1 MAPRELQDGSW
12 LPEEPTTWLERWN
25 IQVDPAKLLGQK
37 REWRL
42 SVLTN
47 CQWLNQWWN
56 LHKIPVNNSA
66 QSPSELDNTSTCRE
80 GGNAQLHGDRGSCAW
95 APSRTHPMYSNWP
108 FLCILYLKKKQN
120 KKQKLVVVRKMI
132 PRVLWILQHILH
144 FEVWGECRNSWCYSR
159 VIRSGHNLGPQH
171 LILAFNWGQSFG
183 VWTR

>member
-1 MAPRELQDGSW
+1 MKVKG
-12 LPEEPTTWLERWN
+12 
-25 IQVDPAKLLGQK
+25 KLKSLSPV
-37 REWRL
+37 RL
-42 SVLTN
+42 LATPWTAAWQTPPPMGFSRQEYWSGV
-47 CQWLNQWWN
+47 QNQWWN

-66 QSPSELDNTSTCRE
+66 QRPSELDNTSTRRE